1 VVDQDIHER
10 MENVLRKGEELL
22 TRHLA
27 PRQGQSNA
35 VSAAPFMEW
44 HAQSTALLVSVFG
57 PQGTFT
63 TGFST
68 ATRYQD
74 TPMAVKGYVEHGM
87 GVLRA
92 AMEDLERGW
101 TWTLKERVHLEV
113 FDDFLAMAEFLI
125 QEHGLKDPAAVLAGG
140 VLETHLRK
148 LCEKHDLSPDG
159 NVSVLND
166 SLRKKEVYPQNEWR
180 SVQAWYDLR
189 TDAAHG
195 RYENYDQQKVEQMI
209 DGIRGFLDRHPA

>member
-1 VVDQDIHER
+1 
-10 MENVLRKGEELL
+10 MENVLQEGDQLL

-27 PRQGQSNA
+27 PRPGKSNA
-35 VSAAPFMEW
+35 VSLAPFTKW

-57 PQGTFT
+57 SQHSFT
-63 TGFST
+63 TDFST
-68 ATRYQD
+68 VTRIKD
-74 TPMAVKGYVEHGM
+74 MPIAVKGNVELGM

-92 AMEDLERGW
+92 AMEDLELGW
-101 TWTLKERVHLEV
+101 TWNLKERVHLEV

-125 QEHGLKDPAAVLAGG
+125 REHGLKDPAAVLAGS

-148 LCEKHDLSPDG
+148 LCEKHGLPSDG
-159 NVSVLND
+159 KVSVLNE
-166 SLRKKEVYPQNEWR
+166 SLKKNKVYPQNEWR

-209 DGIRGFLDRHPA
+209 DGIRGFLGRHPA